1 MPLTIPFSFGSAGL
15 NTPTTQ
21 LDSNYSA
28 IANWIN
34 PRNPASGN
42 LSARPAAGNAG
53 ALFIAV
59 DQNNQLYLDSGTAW
73 LAVSAIQAPS
83 PYATLAGQATPPA
96 TPVSPNLI
104 VYVGTQAGADLT
116 ILDEQGVS
124 RTIESVLFRAVNP
137 GGALS
142 TVSNITT
149 AISIF
154 PTKPVIKA
162 HTLTP
167 NRALRIHRWHYI
179 WNNSG
184 VAHVW
189 QCLLQLGGVTFS
201 WINTFQVGI
210 NWASTAAQQAVHTEY
225 LLTNFGS
232 GSGGQV
238 QCFTRFDYSTGLI
251 TGTYAAIGQV
261 LMQLVQNAINPE
273 IDNTLDI
280 QVGYDVALTTLQ
292 DTTVMVLGELL

>member
-104 VYVGTQAGADLT
+104 VYVGTAAGADLT

-124 RTIESVLFRAVNP
+124 RTIQSTLFRVVGNP
-137 GGALS
+137 LS
-142 TVSNITT
+142 SIQNVTSGV
-149 AISIF
+149 SIF
-154 PTKPVIKA
+154 PAKPIIKA
-162 HTLTP
+162 NTLTP
-167 NRALRIHRWHYI
+167 NRALRVSRWHYL
-179 WNNSG
+179 NNSSG
-184 VAHVW
+184 ASHNW
-189 QCLLQLGGVTFS
+189 AAQLLLGGTQLSLV
-201 WINTFQVGI
+201 NL
-210 NWASTAAQQAVHTEY
+210 STAGITWTAQATWQGVHSEY
-225 LLTNFGS
+225 LIATVVGGAS
-232 GSGGQV
+232 GILLV
-238 QCFTRFDYSTGLI
+238 FTRFDYSTMLVNGTDARTGQVVMMQSNLI
-251 TGTYAAIGQV
+251 TMNTAIDQ
-261 LMQLVQNAINPE
+261 
-273 IDNTLDI
+273 TLDI
-280 QVGYDVALTTLQ
+280 TAGFDVALTTLQ
-292 DTTVMVLGELL
+292 DITYGVLGELI

>member
-21 LDSNYSA
+21 LDSNYAA

-104 VYVGTQAGADLT
+104 VYVGTGPGADLT

-124 RTIESVLFRAVNP
+124 RTIQSALFRVFGSP
-137 GGALS
+137 LS
-142 TVSNITT
+142 TVTNTT
-149 AISIF
+149 VGVSIF
-154 PTKPVIKA
+154 PVKPVIKA

-167 NRALRIHRWHYI
+167 NRALRISWWHSVL
-179 WNNSG
+179 NNTG
-184 VAHVW
+184 ATRTYYNAAT
-189 QCLLQLGGVTFS
+189 LGGQPIGSF
-201 WINTFQVGI
+201 NTTGAGI
-210 NWASTAAQQAVHTEY
+210 TWGSVAAQTLVHTEY
-225 LLTNFGS
+225 LVQLYAPGALQYFMKQYWAIIANQQSATV
-232 GSGGQV
+232 GQ
-238 QCFTRFDYSTGLI
+238 TAMAWGTGV
-251 TGTYAAIGQV
+251 AVNDA
-261 LMQLVQNAINPE
+261 

-280 QVGYDVALTTLQ
+280 TVAYDAANVNAT
-292 DTTVMVLGELL
+292 DTTTMVLGELL

>member
-104 VYVGTQAGADLT
+104 VYVGTAPGADLT

-124 RTIESVLFRAVNP
+124 RTIASALFRQVGNP
-137 GGALS
+137 LS
-142 TVSNITT
+142 TLVNSAAGT
-149 AISIF
+149 SVF
-154 PTKPVIKA
+154 PTPPTIKA

-167 NRALRIHRWHYI
+167 NRALRISRWHQLY
-179 WNNSG
+179 NATGANQNM
-184 VAHVW
+184 ATR
-189 QCLLQLGGVTFS
+189 LMLGGTSVSYVELTTAGITWAS
-201 WINTFQVGI
+201 QVG
-210 NWASTAAQQAVHTEY
+210 WSTVHTEY
-225 LLTNFGS
+225 LLMNVGS
-232 GSGGQV
+232 GSAGQLMV
-238 QCFTRFDYSTGLI
+238 FTRFEYTTQLESGANGLVAQVVNYQPVATAFNPELDNVLDITVLLFVASTALGAR
-251 TGTYAAIGQV
+251 TYAV
-261 LMQLVQNAINPE
+261 V
-273 IDNTLDI
+273 
-280 QVGYDVALTTLQ
+280 
-292 DTTVMVLGELL
+292 GELV